1 MNKYDVAGLL
11 KTYSE
16 KCTKATSKEKLQDI
30 IRELKREL
38 NSEEIRK
45 FSFKNIINLNQEE

>member
-1 MNKYDVAGLL
+1 MDKYDVAGLL

-45 FSFKNIINLNQEE
+45 FSF